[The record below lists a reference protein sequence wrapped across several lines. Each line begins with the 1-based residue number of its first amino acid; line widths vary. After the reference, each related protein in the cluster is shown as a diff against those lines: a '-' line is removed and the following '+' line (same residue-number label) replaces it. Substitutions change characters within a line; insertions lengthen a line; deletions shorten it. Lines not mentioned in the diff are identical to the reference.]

1 MTLEEA
7 IKMAL
12 EYETKVRDTYI
23 DAARKASD
31 DTGKRIFKVL
41 GEEEQGHINYL
52 QSRLA
57 EWQKTGKITTEKLDT
72 VVPSKKAIED
82 GVKKLDK
89 EMSRSDYGSE
99 MEMLRKALEL
109 EIETSS
115 FYQRMVDEMGE
126 EGKMFEHFMKIE
138 EGHKAIVQ
146 AEIDYLSKTGY
157 FFDFQEFSMESP
169 IE

>member
-12 EYETKVRDTYI
+12 EYETKVRDTYM
-23 DAARKASD
+23 DAAKKATE
-31 DTGKRIFKVL
+31 DTGKRIFGVL
-41 GEEEQGHINYL
+41 GDEEQGHINYL
-52 QSRLA
+52 QSRL
-57 EWQKTGKITTEKLDT
+57 EQWQKTGKITAEKLQT
-72 VVPSKKAIED
+72 VVPSQKVIEQ
-82 GVKKLDK
+82 GVKKLHK

-109 EIETSS
+109 ETDTSN
-115 FYQRMVDEMGE
+115 FYHRMVEELGE
-126 EGKMFEHFMKIE
+126 EGKMFEQFIKIE

-146 AEIDYLSKTGY
+146 AEIDYMNKTGY
-157 FFDFQEFSMESP
+157 FFDFQEFSMEAP

>member
-12 EYETKVRDTYI
+12 EYEAKVRDTYVN
-23 DAARKASD
+23 AAQQATD

-41 GEEEQGHINYL
+41 GEEEQGHIDYL
-52 QSRLA
+52 QSRLD
-57 EWQKTGKITTEKLDT
+57 EWQKTGKITTEKLST
-72 VVPSKKAIED
+72 MVPSKKAID
-82 GVKKLDK
+82 NGIKKLDK
-89 EMSRSDYGSE
+89 RMSQKDHGSE

-109 EIETSS
+109 ETETSD
-115 FYQRMVDEMGE
+115 FYKRMVVELGKD
-126 EGKMFEHFMKIE
+126 GKMFEHFMKIE

-146 AEIDYLSKTGY
+146 AEIDYLNNTGF

>member
-12 EYETKVRDTYI
+12 EYETRVRDVYVESAK
-23 DAARKASD
+23 DAED
-31 DTGKRIFKVL
+31 ETGKRIFKVL
-41 GEEEQGHINYL
+41 GEEEQGHIDYL
-52 QSRLA
+52 QSKLD
-57 EWQKTGKITTEKLDT
+57 EWKRTGKVTSEKLDSI
-72 VVPSKKAIED
+72 VPSKKAIEE
-82 GVKKLDK
+82 GVQKLDK
-89 EMSRSDYGSE
+89 HMSRSDYGSE

-109 EIETSS
+109 ETETSN
-115 FYQRMVDEMGE
+115 FYHKMVDELGDEGE
-126 EGKMFEHFMKIE
+126 MFAHFLKIE

-146 AEIDYLSKTGY
+146 AEIDYLNNTGY